1 MNIPGIFL
9 DSDVVFAGPAS
20 PSEHGASHVILCM
33 GEISLIECIV
43 SRQVV
48 VEVERNLAAKLPAKL
63 PVFRQIMKHAL
74 LVVRD
79 TLSAELVQFKGQ
91 AEPKDLPLLATSIR
105 ESCSYLLTFNL
116 RHYHPTSNKLMV
128 RPPGEF
134 LSSIRQMLSIF
145 AMR

>member
-79 TLSAELVQFKGQ
+79 TLSAELVHSRILFLPADFQSPTLPPHFKQ
-91 AEPKDLPLLATSIR
+91 AHGSAARRISLFYQTDALHLCHEIVSPGSNRLAG
-105 ESCSYLLTFNL
+105 LTL
-116 RHYHPTSNKLMV
+116 
-128 RPPGEF
+128 
-134 LSSIRQMLSIF
+134 
-145 AMR
+145 